1 MWTSRYQI
9 HVEGKDVKHFLKNL
23 IKMHVSFLKIIEQA
37 HSFDVIVDKENYEK
51 IKKIKTIYQ
60 ITVVKKFGPI
70 SVWETVFHHRLFLGC
85 LILGVF
91 LLYFLTHVIFR
102 VEVIHNKS
110 EIRNLVM
117 TELETYGIQ
126 KFHFKVSFAKKE
138 KIVEEILKKHKDKLE
153 WLEIEN
159 VGTSYIV
166 RVEERMKEEEPQAQE
181 VRDLV
186 AKKEGIITKIEAKN
200 GEVVKKLND
209 YVKPGDVIISG
220 RIKNKEETK
229 ALVPAEGTV
238 YAETW
243 YQVEVDMPLSYYEEQ
258 LTGKEK
264 KVLSIHFLSHTFS
277 FFDFHPFLNKRVT
290 ESTLLSSPLLPFSL
304 TWDYQQELN
313 VIDEDYS
320 NEEALVRARQLAEEK
335 LQSMLGVNDRIISQK
350 DLKITQEDSKIKV
363 SIFFKVE
370 EDITSYQPIREET
383 KQEG

>member
-1 MWTSRYQI
+1 M
-9 HVEGKDVKHFLKNL
+9 
-23 IKMHVSFLKIIEQA
+23 
-37 HSFDVIVDKENYEK
+37 
-51 IKKIKTIYQ
+51 
-60 ITVVKKFGPI
+60 
-70 SVWETVFHHRLFLGC
+70 
-85 LILGVF
+85 
-91 LLYFLTHVIFR
+91 
-102 VEVIHNKS
+102 
-110 EIRNLVM
+110 
-117 TELETYGIQ
+117 
-126 KFHFKVSFAKKE
+126 
-138 KIVEEILKKHKDKLE
+138 
-153 WLEIEN
+153 
-159 VGTSYIV
+159 
-166 RVEERMKEEEPQAQE
+166 
-181 VRDLV
+181 
-186 AKKEGIITKIEAKN
+186 
-200 GEVVKKLND
+200 KKLND